1 MLLTVSMW
9 RYHCWYLHLQISNNC
24 HPGIGLDQAAAEHI
38 QEILICLFFELLE
51 YHPQTIE
58 DMERN
63 MRTTLP
69 ASMFHWVMQVLPSL
83 ETSLFVRAAVINIFC
98 AASDCAD
105 VLFQFQNTPEAL
117 HRIPRKKLHD
127 KRNANS
133 KSLMSLLHMLQPK
146 LKVSFRI
153 FYFEINN
160 LLLCYTNNNC

>member
-1 MLLTVSMW
+1 MW

-69 ASMFHWVMQVLPSL
+69 ASMFHWVIQVLPSL
-83 ETSLFVRAAVINIFC
+83 ETSLFVRAAVINVFC

-146 LKVSFRI
+146 LKVSFGI